1 LIQKVKNLKEN
12 KNLSVTEIAK
22 VLGISRPTIYK
33 ILKQELN
40 YVPYNRLVQPKEKQM
55 KQNKLSFESEN
66 LVVDY
71 ISFKFQKLEN
81 STQKK
86 IADYLFKLGFNSYK
100 ESGKLTKPIKESI
113 LVSSKNQFEVCFV
126 GDNPYWDGT
135 LLHFSGLNASRFY
148 FFSKEQI
155 IDWTIFSSAV
165 LSRFDLYFER
175 NYKTADKIS
184 GREFLQ
190 NCQKNLKQT
199 NKNISLEKN
208 RKGWIL
214 KIGNRKS
221 NHYFRIYETK
231 NSLRFEHEMKGKVLQ
246 QYHLLLV

>member
-1 LIQKVKNLKEN
+1 MH
-12 KNLSVTEIAK
+12 
-22 VLGISRPTIYK
+22 P
-33 ILKQELN
+33 
-40 YVPYNRLVQPKEKQM
+40 
-55 KQNKLSFESEN
+55 NKLTFESEN
-66 LVVDY
+66 LQVDY

-113 LVSSKNQFEVCFV
+113 LVSSKNKFEVCFV
-126 GDNPYWDGT
+126 EDNPYWDGT

-155 IDWTIFSSAV
+155 IDWIIFSSAV